1 MARSFLSGRASIDHV
16 AVRALGS
23 GSAKRAAVEGA
34 CEQTT
39 ILIAGFGESLG
50 VGVPEPPQVDLAS
63 SLHVRASHESRHQDK
78 VAVLVE

>member
-1 MARSFLSGRASIDHV
+1 
-16 AVRALGS
+16 
-23 GSAKRAAVEGA
+23 VEGA